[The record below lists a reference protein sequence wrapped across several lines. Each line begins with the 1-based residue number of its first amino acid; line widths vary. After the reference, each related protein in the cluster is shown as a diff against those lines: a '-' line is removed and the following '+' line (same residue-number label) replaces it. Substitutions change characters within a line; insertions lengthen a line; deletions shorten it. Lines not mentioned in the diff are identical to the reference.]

1 VLNDAQR
8 TSLRIVMSLI
18 EEKMR
23 DIEARLAS
31 PEEHGLMFDVCNDLA
46 PDVEQALR
54 LTVAE
59 VYALISTLRDRLA
72 LPREVKPVSREILKG
87 LSQLWV
93 VLQESDSQRLRRYG
107 DVDPALGASLD
118 PEIEALARLMLELEH
133 LAIGNVPPAKNGRDD
148 KEDAAPC
155 SKRANIS
162 AQST

>member
-118 PEIEALARLMLELEH
+118 PEIEALARLMLELEE
-133 LAIGNVPPAKNGRDD
+133 AVSARIEPPAQAVS
-148 KEDAAPC
+148 E
-155 SKRANIS
+155 KRPAKQNVS
-162 AQST
+162 